1 MPVRGAPWYTFPAW
15 GRGGIGIRRRL
26 KIFGLRDCG
35 FESHRPY
42 QRDIGPGDGA
52 VVVLGA
58 LRGLEPERARS

>member
-1 MPVRGAPWYTFPAW
+1 MVDYKFAG

-42 QRDIGPGDGA
+42 QYDIGLGDGA
-52 VVVLGA
+52 VCVRGA
-58 LRGLEPERARS
+58 LLGLGPGRARS